1 MCSRNLFVL
10 DFSCKDKCMKD
21 SESKFYI
28 KGDFIMRQKTQN
40 RSILRTQTLLKD
52 GLTELMRKKTIQKI
66 SVKELTDF
74 VNLNR
79 GTFYLHYKDIYDL
92 MEQLENDLL
101 DEFIEINQTYDANEL
116 NGKPFP
122 LLLEL
127 FTFLDKNA
135 EFVSILLIENRDQTF
150 VDKLKNLLKERCLN
164 DWITIFAHATPDM
177 CDLYSS
183 YVLSGCIGIIK
194 NWFENGRKQTPE
206 DLARYTENILL
217 HGLNILK

>member
-1 MCSRNLFVL
+1 
-10 DFSCKDKCMKD
+10 MK
-21 SESKFYI
+21 
-28 KGDFIMRQKTQN
+28 QKTQN
-40 RSILRTQTLLKD
+40 RSILRTQRILKD
-52 GLTELMRKKTIQKI
+52 GLTELMRKKPIQKI

-101 DEFIEINQTYDANEL
+101 NEFIEINHTYDTNKL
-116 NGKPFP
+116 NGSPFL

-127 FTFLDKNA
+127 FTFLERNA
-135 EFVSILLIENRDQTF
+135 EFVSILLLENRDQNF
-150 VDKLKNLLKERCLN
+150 VEKLKDLLRERCLK
-164 DWITIFAHATPDM
+164 DWIIIFANATPDL

-206 DLARYTENILL
+206 ELAHYTENILL
-217 HGLNILK
+217 RGLDILR

>member
-1 MCSRNLFVL
+1 
-10 DFSCKDKCMKD
+10 MK
-21 SESKFYI
+21 
-28 KGDFIMRQKTQN
+28 QKTQN
-40 RSILRTQTLLKD
+40 RSILRTQRILKD
-52 GLTELMRKKTIQKI
+52 GLTELMRKKPIQKI

-101 DEFIEINQTYDANEL
+101 NEFIEINQTYDANEL

-127 FTFLDKNA
+127 FTFLEKHA
-135 EFVSILLIENRDQTF
+135 EFVSILLIENRDQNF
-150 VDKLKNLLKERCLN
+150 VEKLKDLLQERCLN
-164 DWITIFAHATPDM
+164 EWIIIFAHATPDM

-206 DLARYTENILL
+206 ELAHYTENILL
-217 HGLNILK
+217 RGLDILK